1 LMRCHACHDDT
12 VNCALTKTF
21 GFSQ

>member
-12 VNCALTKTF
+12 VNCAQTKTF
-21 GFSQ
+21 GLSQ